1 MTYTQIHK
9 RLKYNFV
16 IAIAI
21 TLFHIIIGYIISVS
35 GFISVR
41 PELSPYLKTAI
52 ILFVLVSIPLDLKWF
67 ATRLRKIADYT
78 DYDRK
83 VAAYIKYSRIRV
95 LVILV
100 GLISAIM
107 FFFIRQMND
116 MLYLIGIEVIILL
129 LCMPTKKRVE
139 SEMAVFAPD
148 EDNYHTTE

>member
-9 RLKYNFV
+9 RLKYNFG

-21 TLFHIIIGYIISVS
+21 TLFHIIIVYIISVS

-67 ATRLRKIADYT
+67 ATRLQKIADYA

-83 VAAYIKYSRIRV
+83 VAAYIKCSRIRV

-139 SEMAVFAPD
+139 GEMAVFAPD
-148 EDNYHTTE
+148 EDDYHTTE

>member
-9 RLKYNFV
+9 RLKYNFG

-21 TLFHIIIGYIISVS
+21 TFFHIIIGYIISVS

-67 ATRLRKIADYT
+67 ATRLRKIADYA

-83 VAAYIKYSRIRV
+83 VAAYIKCSRIRV

-139 SEMAVFAPD
+139 GEMAVFAPD
-148 EDNYHTTE
+148 ESNDDTNE